1 MTTTQNTPAPTEK
14 PAKAKRVMLNPQPK
28 INAKVKAAT
37 EAGGKLAYENRNWV
51 LTKGKKTIKTM
62 TAVEFSTETPD
73 TITAA
78 LTA

>member
-1 MTTTQNTPAPTEK
+1 MTTTQTTAATDK
-14 PAKAKRVMLNPQPK
+14 PAKAKRVMLNPQNK

-37 EAGGKLAYENRNWV
+37 EAGGKLAYANRVWT
-51 LTKGKKTIKTM
+51 LAMGKKTIKTM
-62 TAVEFSTETPD
+62 TAQEFSTETPE